1 MSEKLPLAHSA
12 PEHVPAAPRRARRAA
27 WWSFLPAALILAY
40 LHTPSSFGL
49 GHGHHRHG
57 SSSSSPSAAAAGCR
71 QVDPLFPTQN
81 STGLSQLDSFLDS
94 PKFRNETVARL
105 SGAVQIPTE
114 SFDNYGPVGVDDRW
128 DKLFAFSTYLAKTFP
143 KVHATLKLER
153 VNTHGLLY
161 TWQGSDAGLK
171 PTVLMAHQDTVPVAP
186 TTIDSWTHPPF
197 SGTYDGTYVWGR
209 GAMDCKNSLIGI
221 LESVELLIDAG
232 FAPKR
237 TLVLSFGFD
246 EEVSGERGAGH
257 LAPFLLDRYGKD
269 GAAILIDEGS
279 GFDTQ
284 WGQDFAIPGTAEKG
298 AIDVEI
304 VVRTPGGHSS
314 IPPPHTG
321 IGILEEL
328 VTRIEAN
335 PYEPELI
342 SGNPYL
348 EKLQCGAAYAPK
360 FPDNLRDL
368 LPGAD
373 DKQVCKKTTDRLA
386 KEAAKAGPQIKYLF
400 TTSVATDIIEGGVKI
415 NALPERV
422 RVVVNHRVNVG
433 DKTASVKE
441 RITEIVRPVAEKYN
455 LTLHAFEED
464 GKAETP
470 SSITLIGSDKVL
482 EPAPVTPTEVDGVT
496 PYSILSGTTR
506 ALYGEGLVVSPGLM
520 TGNTDTRYY
529 WDLTKHIFRFLPGYD
544 PESDEWAGIHTVDEK
559 TSVKGHIN
567 LVKWYTIFL
576 RNVDEAEFS

>member
-1 MSEKLPLAHSA
+1 MSEKLPFTHPA
-12 PEHVPAAPRRARRAA
+12 PEHAASAAPPRARARRTA
-27 WWSFLPAALILAY
+27 WWSLLPAALFLTY
-40 LHTPSSFGL
+40 LHAPSSFGGH
-49 GHGHHRHG
+49 GHGHHGHG
-57 SSSSSPSAAAAGCR
+57 PSGAAAGCR

-81 STGLSQLDSFLDS
+81 STGLSELDAYLDT
-94 PKFRNETVARL
+94 PKFRNETIARL
-105 SGAVQIPTE
+105 SGAVQVPTE
-114 SFDNYGPVGVDDRW
+114 SFDNYGAVGVDDRW
-128 DKLFAFSTYLAKTFP
+128 DKLFAFSAYLAKTFP
-143 KVHATLKLER
+143 KVHDTLKLER

-161 TWQGSDAGLK
+161 TWQGSDADLK
-171 PTVLMAHQDTVPVAP
+171 PTVFMAHQDTVPVAP

-197 SGTYDGTYVWGR
+197 SGAYDGTYVWGR

-221 LESVELLIDAG
+221 LESVELLIAAG

-237 TLVLSFGFD
+237 TVVLSFGFD
-246 EEVSGERGAGH
+246 EEVSGQRGAGH
-257 LAPFLLDRYGKD
+257 LAPVLLDRYGKD

-284 WGQDFAIPGTAEKG
+284 WGKDFAIPGTAEKG
-298 AIDVEI
+298 YIDVEI
-304 VVRTPGGHSS
+304 VVRTPAATAPSR
-314 IPPPHTG
+314 PR
-321 IGILEEL
+321 
-328 VTRIEAN
+328 TRASASLRCRLR
-335 PYEPELI
+335 PE
-342 SGNPYL
+342 
-348 EKLQCGAAYAPK
+348 

-368 LPGAD
+368 LPAAD
-373 DKQVCKKTTDRLA
+373 RQQVCKKQTDRLA
-386 KEAAKAGPQIKYLF
+386 REAAKAGPQIKYLF

-433 DKTASVKE
+433 DRSASVKE
-441 RITEIVRPVAEKYN
+441 KIAEIVRPVAEKYN
-455 LTLHAFEED
+455 LTLHAFEAD
-464 GKAETP
+464 GAAETP
-470 SSITLIGSDKVL
+470 SSITLKDNDRVL

-496 PYSILSGTTR
+496 PYGILSGTTR

-529 WDLTKHIFRFLPGYD
+529 WDLTKHIFRFLPGFD

-576 RNVDEAEFS
+576 RNIDEAKLS

>member
-1 MSEKLPLAHSA
+1 L
-12 PEHVPAAPRRARRAA
+12 
-27 WWSFLPAALILAY
+27 LPAALLLTY
-40 LHTPSSFGL
+40 LHAPSSSG
-49 GHGHHRHG
+49 GHGYGRHG
-57 SSSSSPSAAAAGCR
+57 HGPSSAAAAAGCR

-81 STGLSQLDSFLDS
+81 STGLSQLDAYLDT
-94 PKFRNETVARL
+94 PKFRNETIARL
-105 SGAVQIPTE
+105 SGAVQVPTE
-114 SFDNYGPVGVDDRW
+114 SFDNYGAVGVDDRW
-128 DKLFAFSTYLAKTFP
+128 DKLFAFSAYLAKTFP
-143 KVHATLKLER
+143 GVHDTLKLDR

-161 TWQGSDAGLK
+161 TWQGSDPDLK
-171 PTVLMAHQDTVPVAP
+171 PTVFMAHQDTVPVAP

-197 SGTYDGTYVWGR
+197 SGAYDGTYVWGR

-221 LESVELLIDAG
+221 LESVELLIAAG

-246 EEVSGERGAGH
+246 EEVSGQRGAGH
-257 LAPFLLDRYGKD
+257 LAPVLLDRYGKD

-284 WGQDFAIPGTAEKG
+284 WGKHFAIPGTAEKG
-298 AIDVEI
+298 YIDVEI

-321 IGILEEL
+321 IGILSEL

-342 SGNPYL
+342 PGNPYL
-348 EKLQCGAAYAPK
+348 EKLQCGAAYAPE

-368 LPGAD
+368 LPAAAAAAD
-373 DKQVCKKTTDRLA
+373 GQQACKKQTDRLA
-386 KEAAKAGPQIKYLF
+386 REAARAGPQIKYLF

-433 DKTASVKE
+433 DRSASVKE
-441 RITEIVRPVAEKYN
+441 KLADIVRPVAEKYN
-455 LTLHAFEED
+455 LTLHAFEAD
-464 GKAETP
+464 GAAAETP
-470 SSITLIGSDKVL
+470 SSITLKDNDKVL

-496 PYSILSGTTR
+496 PYGILSGTTR

-529 WDLTKHIFRFLPGYD
+529 WDLTKHIFRFLPGFD

-576 RNVDEAEFS
+576 RNIDEAKLS